1 MTEQNEKHVLLC
13 VAGMTPQIIT
23 ETLWALTQEQQI
35 RVDEIRVITTL
46 AGRNKVLK
54 ELLDPAQGK
63 FFAFCRD
70 FGIVPG
76 SIKFDETTIALLR
89 LPDGSQLED
98 IRTATDNEHAANQIC
113 EIVYALTRNPQ
124 TKLHASVAG
133 GRKTMSIYLTTAMQ
147 LFGRVPD
154 RLSHVLVSEEFETH
168 REFYYKP
175 PVACELEISNRLTGE
190 TRRLSTAQAE
200 IHLADIPFIR
210 LRGVLSDWIGDG
222 GRSYSALVRRAQSD
236 LDVLESV
243 HDLHLGLR
251 ERTVRVADRSAKLAE
266 REFFFYLLF
275 AYLRKQG
282 RGAVAVTE
290 ITRADL
296 DAVFR
301 LITSAR
307 ETELGLEECSSY
319 PRYDFLANFA
329 AQLEQQK
336 GRDVE
341 DARKTVTETRAKLNH
356 KLERAELPQRYLLET
371 QGERGQIRYRILTPP
386 ERILW
391 A

>member
-1 MTEQNEKHVLLC
+1 MTEQKTVLLC

-46 AGRNKVLK
+46 AGRDKVREK
-54 ELLDPAQGK
+54 LLDAEHGK
-63 FFAFCRD
+63 FFALCRD
-70 FGIVPG
+70 FGIAPE
-76 SIKFDETTIALLR
+76 SIKFDETTITLLR

-113 EIVYALTRNPQ
+113 EIVHALTRNSQ

-133 GRKTMSIYLTTAMQ
+133 GRKTMSIYLTAAMQ
-147 LFGRVPD
+147 LFGRVDD
-154 RLSHVLVSEEFETH
+154 RLSHVLVSEQFETH
-168 REFYYKP
+168 QEFYYKP
-175 PVACELEISNRLTGE
+175 PVACELEITNRLTGE
-190 TRRLSTAQAE
+190 TRRISTAQAE

-210 LRGVLSDWIGDG
+210 LRGVLSDWLGDG
-222 GRSYSALVRRAQSD
+222 GRNYSDLVRRAQSD
-236 LDVLESV
+236 LDLLESA

-251 ERTVRVADRSAKLAE
+251 DRTVRVADRSAKLAE

-275 AYLRKQG
+275 AYLRQQG
-282 RGAVAVTE
+282 RATVAVHE

-301 LITSAR
+301 LITAAR

-319 PRYDFLANFA
+319 PRYDFLVNFV
-329 AQLEQQK
+329 AQLASQK
-336 GRDVE
+336 VRDLE
-341 DARKTVTETRAKLNH
+341 DARKTMSETRSKLNP
-356 KLERAELPQRYLLET
+356 KLERAELPRRYLLET
-371 QGERGQIRYRILTPP
+371 QGERGQIRYGILTPP